1 MRMETIPTV
10 ELLEASRSD
19 IVTAI
24 EKSLE
29 NYRVAALTQRA
40 GRYLYAYI
48 SSSDELILD
57 CHPTVLSP
65 KKFFFPQEEAL
76 LEFSSQGKIT
86 PRIDAEPMILFG
98 LRPCD
103 LTAVQ
108 LMDEAFAAFQVD
120 PNYLSKRE
128 KAVIVGIDC
137 SKPCDAQAFCYK
149 VKSHENES
157 AADIFLYET
166 GDSYLVSIRT
176 VRGKEF
182 ASDYLA
188 AHEGLQSTLDAV
200 RQKKTEAFSAEK
212 PFQFLDH
219 IPDLLEKNRNHE
231 IWQKEG
237 ARCLSC
243 GSCTM
248 VCPTCYCFD
257 VNDEWNLNLK
267 TGQRIR
273 RWDACVLND
282 FAVVASGENFREKP
296 SSRIFHRINRKFN
309 WLMKKHAQ
317 PACIGCGRCVRACLS
332 EINPKT
338 IVEEL
343 TCDHQ

>member
-1 MRMETIPTV
+1 MSTKITPPV
-10 ELLEASRSD
+10 ELLEVGRAD
-19 IVTAI
+19 ILAAV
-24 EKSLE
+24 EKALE
-29 NYRVAALTQRA
+29 SYRVAALTQRE

-48 SSSDELILD
+48 DSTEELILD
-57 CHPTVLSP
+57 YHPTVLSP
-65 KKFFFPQEEAL
+65 KKFFFPQEEAI
-76 LEFSSQGKIT
+76 LEFSNQGEIT
-86 PRIDAEPMILFG
+86 PRIDAEPTILFG

-108 LMDEAFAAFQVD
+108 LMDAAFAESQAD
-120 PNYLSKRE
+120 PNYRSKRE

-137 SKPCDAQAFCYK
+137 TKPCDPQAFCCQ

-157 AADIFLYET
+157 AGDIFLYET

-176 VRGKEF
+176 ARGREF

-188 AHEGLQSTLDAV
+188 ARKGLQSALDAF

-212 PFQFLDH
+212 PFQYLDDM
-219 IPDLLEKNRNHE
+219 PVLLERNRNHE
-231 IWQKEG
+231 IWQKVG
-237 ARCLSC
+237 DRCLSC

-257 VNDEWNLNLK
+257 VTDEWNLNLES
-267 TGQRIR
+267 GQRIR

-282 FAVVASGENFREKP
+282 FALVAGGANFREKP
-296 SSRIFHRINRKFN
+296 SNRIFHRINRKFN
-309 WLMKKHAQ
+309 WLMKKHSQ

-332 EINPKT
+332 GINPKT
-338 IVEEL
+338 IVEQI
-343 TCDHQ
+343 TGDHR